1 MEAEEVDP
9 IAEADVY
16 MAYGRDAQAEE
27 ILREA
32 LQKDP
37 NRMPVHAKLLEI
49 YAKRNDT
56 RSFEQSA
63 LKLKNLTNGSGPDWD
78 KAAALGRSIDPANAL
93 YGGGGAGAPSMAI
106 PAAGAAFAGAAAAAP
121 AIDFDIGGGTSPG
134 TVSTDIQF
142 DEQPKPVTPSSIDF
156 DLGAGTSPQTG
167 KAADADATIAAM
179 DFDLGIGAPENRTAA
194 PAMAGSESAASSSG
208 LDFDLNLDLGDQG
221 SSPEKSIPSMDLS
234 SISLDLGSTTGEA
247 GGAASS
253 NDPKWQEVATKLDL
267 AKAYEEMG
275 DKDGARELLGE
286 VMKDGDATQKG
297 QAEQLLSKLG

>member
-27 ILREA
+27 ILKEA

-37 NRMPVHAKLLEI
+37 NRIPVHAKLLEI

-56 RSFEQSA
+56 RAFEQTA
-63 LKLKNLTNGSGPDWD
+63 LKLKNLTNGSGADWD
-78 KAAALGRSIDPANAL
+78 KAAALGRSIDPGNGL
-93 YGGGGAGAPSMAI
+93 YGGGSSAGAMAAA
-106 PAAGAAFAGAAAAAP
+106 PAAAAFAGAAAAAP
-121 AIDFDIGGGTSPG
+121 SIDFDIGGGTSPG
-134 TVSTDIQF
+134 LVTTDIPLDQHR
-142 DEQPKPVTPSSIDF
+142 PATPSTIDF
-156 DLGAGTSPQTG
+156 DLGAGSTPNSVKVP
-167 KAADADATIAAM
+167 DPDATIAAI
-179 DFDLGIGAPENRTAA
+179 DFNLDAEPTKKPALVSA
-194 PAMAGSESAASSSG
+194 PAPAAVDSASTVSG
-208 LDFDLNLDLGDQG
+208 LDFDLNLDLGDQ
-221 SSPEKSIPSMDLS
+221 SASATKSIPSMDLS
-234 SISLDLGSTTGEA
+234 SISLDLGSAGEP
-247 GGAASS
+247 GGSTSS

-297 QAEQLLSKLG
+297 QAQQLLSKLG